1 MRRMG
6 HMRRMNDRDGFIVL
20 GGAGTIG
27 RVVVRDLFESHP
39 RNRILIA
46 DFNESAARELAKSF
60 RSPRLAAG
68 FADASR
74 PEPLAE
80 LLRGHAVVVNCTQ
93 HDFNLRVMAAA
104 IDACVHYLDLG
115 GLFHWTRRQLKLDQ
129 AFRQAGLTA
138 VLGMG
143 CAPGITNIM
152 ARCAADRLDRIHSI
166 KIRVAGAS
174 LAAKTVSKSA
184 AAPAAKKSDEPGL
197 VFPYSAQTIV
207 EELSL
212 RPWVFARGR
221 FRQVSPRTGWELADF
236 GRPVG
241 RQWVVRTRHS
251 EVATLPVSLRA
262 KGVKQCDF
270 KVGFDQAFVRQ
281 VVKRLRAGWTM
292 QDFAAL
298 PKPVGVP
305 DDYEVSRVI
314 VEGWAGHGG
323 DATPKTIVVDCHA
336 RGKREWRACAGDL
349 DTGCP
354 ASIVAQMVATGEI
367 TAHGVSPPELAVPLA
382 RFFEELEKRGLKIT
396 VDGRRI
402 GAQKA

>member
-1 MRRMG
+1 
-6 HMRRMNDRDGFIVL
+6 MNDRGGFVVV

-27 RVVVRDLFESHP
+27 RVVVRDLFESHA

-46 DFNESAARELAKSF
+46 DFNEPAAHELAKSF
-60 RSPRLAAG
+60 RSPRISAG

-74 PEPLAE
+74 SEQLAR
-80 LLRGHAVVVNCTQ
+80 LMLGHAVVVNCTQ
-93 HDFNLRVMAAA
+93 HDFNLQVMAAA
-104 IDACVHYLDLG
+104 LAARVHYLDLG

-129 AFRQAGLTA
+129 KFKQAGLTA

-152 ARCAADRLDRIHSI
+152 ARWAADRLERVHSL
-166 KIRVAGAS
+166 KIRVAGAN
-174 LAAKTVSKSA
+174 VSKTRSRSRA
-184 AAPAAKKSDEPGL
+184 AENSDEPGL

-207 EELSL
+207 EELTL
-212 RPWVFARGR
+212 RPWVFARGS
-221 FRQVSPRTGWELADF
+221 FRQVNPRTGWELADF

-251 EVATLPVSLRA
+251 EVATLPISLRA
-262 KGVKQCDF
+262 KGLKHCDF
-270 KVGFDQAFVRQ
+270 RVGFDRAFVRQ
-281 VVKRLRAGWTM
+281 VVKHLRAGWTLR
-292 QDFAAL
+292 DFGAL

-305 DDYEVSRVI
+305 DDYEIARVI
-314 VEGWAGHGG
+314 VEGWVSGG
-323 DATPKTIVVDCHA
+323 GEATPKTVVVDCHA
-336 RGKREWRACAGDL
+336 RAKREWQACAGDV

-367 TAHGVSPPELAVPLA
+367 KAHGVSPPEQAVPLG

-396 VDGRRI
+396 VNGCRR
-402 GAQKA
+402 